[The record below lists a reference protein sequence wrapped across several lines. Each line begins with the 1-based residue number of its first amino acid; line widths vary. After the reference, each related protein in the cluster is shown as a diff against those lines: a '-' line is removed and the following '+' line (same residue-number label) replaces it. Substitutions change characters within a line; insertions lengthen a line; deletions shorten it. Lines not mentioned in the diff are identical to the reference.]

1 MDTNPSTSEEV
12 KSWWTFRL
20 TIEKSTSISQQGK
33 VEARCAQNNNL
44 CSSTSV
50 NQELFLGAQYSVPYA
65 HFRFEKRK
73 TLLSTFGGRLTH

>member
-1 MDTNPSTSEEV
+1 M
-12 KSWWTFRL
+12 FRL

-50 NQELFLGAQYSVPYA
+50 NQELFLGAQYSVPLPNLD
-65 HFRFEKRK
+65 FKREKPDYQH
-73 TLLSTFGGRLTH
+73 LEEGRHIKGAQTEAK

>member
-1 MDTNPSTSEEV
+1 MDTNPSTSGEV

-50 NQELFLGAQYSVPYA
+50 NQELFLGAQYSVPLPNLD
-65 HFRFEKRK
+65 FNREK
-73 TLLSTFGGRLTH
+73 T